1 MLPVM
6 IDAGGALE
14 RPVRLRAV
22 VLVEGL
28 SDRIALEAV
37 ASRRGRYLSAE
48 GVLVV
53 DMGGATNVGR
63 FLGRFGPPGLDVA
76 LTGLYDAAEEPDFR
90 RALERVGLGSELS
103 RADMERL
110 RFFACVEDLE
120 DELIR
125 AIGADAVLGV
135 IRMRGELG
143 PFRTLSQ
150 QPEWRERPV
159 DERLR
164 RFLGNSFRKTE
175 YAPLL
180 VAALDLLK
188 VLARSTG
195 SIATSTW
202 FEARVRRSAP
212 SIRRIEEGTTVICR
226 AALSDTSVVG
236 S

>member
-1 MLPVM
+1 M
-6 IDAGGALE
+6 IDATGGALE

-37 ASRRGRYLSAE
+37 ASRRGRSLRAE
-48 GVLVV
+48 GVSVV

-63 FLGRFGPPGLDVA
+63 FLERFGPPGLDVA

-110 RFFACVEDLE
+110 GFFACVEDLE

-135 IRMRGELG
+135 IRTRGELG
-143 PFRTLSQ
+143 PFRTLSK

-159 DERLR
+159 EERLR
-164 RFLGNSFRKTE
+164 RFLG
-175 YAPLL
+175 PLPEDR
-180 VAALDLLK
+180 VRATARRG
-188 VLARSTG
+188 ARSLKG
-195 SIATSTW
+195 PSPARRKPQPRLRW
-202 FEARVRRSAP
+202 FEARVRRSRSFDQTRRRRSTRDLP
-212 SIRRIEEGTTVICR
+212 SGPER
-226 AALSDTSVVG
+226 TSVVG